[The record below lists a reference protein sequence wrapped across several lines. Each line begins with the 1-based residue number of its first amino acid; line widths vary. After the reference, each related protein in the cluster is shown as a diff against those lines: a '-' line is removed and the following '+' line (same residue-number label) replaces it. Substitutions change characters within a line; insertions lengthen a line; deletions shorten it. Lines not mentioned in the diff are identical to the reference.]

1 MNKFRIILNG
11 TVLSGFQPTQAENIL
26 IELFNVPQEQA
37 KSLLTGT
44 KTALNR
50 EYSAEEALDLQSKLN
65 IAGVDAIAQKIEQ
78 VPEFIPIEDDSLIP
92 SPSNSTTI
100 KTAPSRINQVL
111 MTCPACNHQQE
122 PTNKCGNCGINFE
135 RYNAGLEHNDKHN
148 NQLNSQWEQF
158 EETNVSPEEQLDDLL
173 LRFVGNRGLEYLKI
187 FQRFKNGLQPKFKL
201 SWNTNALLFPYWALY
216 RRLWFTSFIGFL
228 TWFLIPFLFIVFA
241 KYAIISKIFLY
252 LGLVIFS
259 LNLIIFPLIANYIY
273 YLSGRQSISFLI
285 SKAPIYTIE
294 NDVIAIGGTSAP
306 AAFAGISFS
315 LVFALFIW
323 ATVDSLVEKNKTF
336 EVRSQYTNNQSFTA
350 KPRLNAAEKSALN
363 KRRTTKTK
371 AQLRAARS
379 AISAWLA
386 KNKGRVINNISFD
399 QIIKDLDLKVNHF
412 EDNWGN
418 KMQLQTTDSGFKII
432 SSGADKLFGS
442 ADDLSYQRKL

>member
-11 TVLSGFQPTQAENIL
+11 SVLSGFKPSQAENAL
-26 IELFNVPQEQA
+26 IELFNVPEEQA

-50 EYSAEEALDLQSKLN
+50 EYSAEDALNLQSKLN
-65 IAGVDAIAQKIEQ
+65 TAGVDAIAQKIEQ
-78 VPEFIPIEDDSLIP
+78 VPEFVPIEDEHFIPPP
-92 SPSNSTTI
+92 SPSNS
-100 KTAPSRINQVL
+100 QVL
-111 MTCPACNHQQE
+111 MSCPACKHQQE
-122 PTNKCGNCGINFE
+122 QSDKCGNCGINFE

-158 EETNVSPEEQLDDLL
+158 EETDVSPEEQLDDLL
-173 LRFVGNRGLEYLKI
+173 LRFVGKRGLEYLKI
-187 FQRFKNGLQPKFKL
+187 FQKFKNGLQPKFKL
-201 SWNTNALLFPYWALY
+201 SWNTSALLFPYWALY

-336 EVRSQYTNNQSFTA
+336 EVKSQYTNNPSLIA

-363 KRRTTKTK
+363 KRRTAKTR

-386 KNKGRVINNISFD
+386 KNKGAEITHISFS
-399 QIIKDLDLKVNHF
+399 QIIKDLDLKINHF

-442 ADDLSYQRKL
+442 ADDLSYHRKL